1 MRTLVIV
8 SRIENTIIVCS
19 SIRLQSQVLLQWWWW
34 RLDHIAGTN
43 NTCLPG
49 NYKLIGNDSTI
60 IKCQPCHPCG
70 TGMKLTPPCGRTVT
84 LDTIVICVPISIHAT
99 KRIPRKTH
107 LPTEGIKLTY
117 LSNGKGTNHLSIRNE
132 KVFTWSPL
140 EVNDIYKTE
149 RLDNSNSSK
158 LDEHFF
164 SHKRSTP
171 DIPRT
176 TTVPSRAHSLPYTV
190 KRWEKKY
197 DNQSLLLS
205 RPRRPLIQQSK
216 RPKHFTTP
224 YTERLHGKTS
234 NATWGSQIINITYVL
249 GGFPWVE
256 AVVVVVLVIISVLLG
271 FVVWLLNSIRH
282 IIWNKDCRDYQRL
295 KSAESIEGGRKIIV
309 YCNYFLGT

>member
-1 MRTLVIV
+1 MTV
-8 SRIENTIIVCS
+8 SRMENTIIVCS

-43 NTCLPG
+43 DTCLPG

-70 TGMKLTPPCGRTVT
+70 TGTKLTPPCGRTVT
-84 LDTIVICVPISIHAT
+84 LDTIVMCVPIEIHAT

-107 LPTEGIKLTY
+107 LPTEGIKLTN
-117 LSNGKGTNHLSIRNE
+117 LSNGKGTNHLSSRNG

-158 LDEHFF
+158 LDEHFLL
-164 SHKRSTP
+164 HKRSTA

-176 TTVPSRAHSLPYTV
+176 TTVPSRANSLPYTV
-190 KRWEKKY
+190 KRWERKR
-197 DNQSLLLS
+197 
-205 RPRRPLIQQSK
+205 RPRLLIQQSK
-216 RPKHFTTP
+216 RPKHFTTS
-224 YTERLHGKTS
+224 YTEELHGKTS

-249 GGFPWVE
+249 SGFPWVE
-256 AVVVVVLVIISVLLG
+256 VVAVVVLVIISILLG
-271 FVVWLLNSIRH
+271 FVVWRLNSVRH

-295 KSAESIEGGRKIIV
+295 KSAESIEGGRKIIMCIV
-309 YCNYFLGT
+309 IIF

>member
-84 LDTIVICVPISIHAT
+84 LDTIVMCVPISIHAT
-99 KRIPRKTH
+99 ERIPRKTH

-117 LSNGKGTNHLSIRNE
+117 LSNGKGTNHLSIRNG

-224 YTERLHGKTS
+224 YIEGLHGKTS

>member
-1 MRTLVIV
+1 M
-8 SRIENTIIVCS
+8 
-19 SIRLQSQVLLQWWWW
+19 
-34 RLDHIAGTN
+34 
-43 NTCLPG
+43 
-49 NYKLIGNDSTI
+49 
-60 IKCQPCHPCG
+60 KCQPCHPCG

-84 LDTIVICVPISIHAT
+84 LDTIVICVPIEIHAT

-107 LPTEGIKLTY
+107 LPTEGIKLTN
-117 LSNGKGTNHLSIRNE
+117 LSNGKGTNHLSSRNG

-158 LDEHFF
+158 LDEHFLL
-164 SHKRSTP
+164 HKRSTA

-176 TTVPSRAHSLPYTV
+176 TTVPSRANSLPYTV
-190 KRWEKKY
+190 KHWERK
-197 DNQSLLLS
+197 
-205 RPRRPLIQQSK
+205 RRPKLLIQQSK
-216 RPKHFTTP
+216 RPKHFTTS
-224 YTERLHGKTS
+224 YTEELHGKTS

-249 GGFPWVE
+249 SGFPWVE
-256 AVVVVVLVIISVLLG
+256 VVAVVVLVIISILLG
-271 FVVWLLNSIRH
+271 FVVWRLNSVRH